1 MLWSALAFAQAKPLA
16 ESLTG
21 DAQAAYQAGK
31 LLFVDGDF
39 AGAEIKFK
47 AAYELSNDARLLW
60 NMAAC
65 EKSLRHYARTD
76 ALVREYLDKGATLI
90 SDQDR
95 ADAKALI
102 DLIDSFTVKLAITVT
117 EADAEVLVDDVSAG
131 KSPLGKP
138 VVVDIGTRKIEVR
151 KDGFKPFEQSLPV
164 GGAATAKLDVKLT
177 AEVHEGDVHVTAQPG
192 ARIFVD
198 GKPVGV
204 GRWDGKVSGG
214 GHTLRVEAEGMK
226 PYQTEMVVN
235 AGESRTIQT
244 PPLEKLPEPKL
255 WWSAAE
261 TAVSIGGGAKLDGG
275 GAAFFDTRFEIGAK
289 FGAPT
294 ELSLFVDLGSIDPGG
309 NNCGTKFHGPTPTS
323 VSDLD
328 VRYSAHSC
336 LYFKPGLQF
345 ALHFAPRSKVDVWMS
360 LDAGFSVTS
369 ITGTQFDPVTGRLT
383 PIASDAGLLPAIE
396 AGARL
401 GVDYHP
407 LMRAP
412 VGETRTPTAARW
424 AVGAFA
430 AFTYTVF
437 GDEGAHDNGNH
448 GGSSTPPTSSNND
461 NKGGQW
467 PWLLFGARTSLAF

>member
-1 MLWSALAFAQAKPLA
+1 MLWSSLALAQAKPLA

-21 DAQAAYQAGK
+21 DAKSAYEAGK

-47 AAYELSNDARLLW
+47 AAYDASHDARLLW

-76 ALVREYLDKGATLI
+76 ALVREYLDKGAALLT
-90 SDQDR
+90 DQDR
-95 ADAKALI
+95 ADAKALL
-102 DLIDSFTVKLAITVT
+102 DLIDSFTVKMTINVS
-117 EADAEVLVDDVSAG
+117 EPDAEVFVDDVSVG
-131 KSPLGKP
+131 KSPLPRP

-164 GGAATAKLDVKLT
+164 GGAATAKLDVKLDVQ
-177 AEVHEGDVHVTAQPG
+177 VHEGDVHVTAQPG
-192 ARIFVD
+192 TQIFID

-204 GRWDGKVSGG
+204 GRYDGKVSGG
-214 GHTLRVEAEGMK
+214 GHTLRVEAEGMR

-261 TAVSIGGGAKLDGG
+261 TAVSIGGGAKLYQG

-309 NNCGTKFHGPTPTS
+309 NNCGTRFHAPTPS
-323 VSDLD
+323 SASDLD
-328 VRYSAHSC
+328 VRYAFHSC

-345 ALHFAPRSKVDVWMS
+345 AIHFTPRSKVDVWTS
-360 LDAGFSVTS
+360 IDAGFSLTS
-369 ITGTQFDPVTGRLT
+369 VSGNQFDPVTGRT
-383 PIASDAGLLPAIE
+383 TAISGDEGLLPGIE
-396 AGARL
+396 AGGRL

-412 VGETRTPTAARW
+412 VGEQRTPTAARW
-424 AVGAFA
+424 AVGVFA
-430 AFTYTVF
+430 AFTYTII
-437 GDEGAHDNGNH
+437 GNDTPHNNGNS
-448 GGSSTPPTSSNND
+448 GGPSTPPTPNNND
-461 NKGGQW
+461 KGGQW